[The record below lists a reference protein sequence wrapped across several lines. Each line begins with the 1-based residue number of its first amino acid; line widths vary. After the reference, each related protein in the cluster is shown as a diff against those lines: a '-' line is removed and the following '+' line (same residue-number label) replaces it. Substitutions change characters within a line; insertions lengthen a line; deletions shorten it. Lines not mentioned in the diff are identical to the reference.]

1 MAESKLRIIIEAL
14 DKGAARVLDQMNK
27 GLDASIKKT
36 DQIMAGFKDFTKVLG
51 AGAAAIFT
59 VSKGL
64 DATIGSYVQYGQQV
78 RELSTNLGISTE
90 ETSRLIQVSDDFK
103 ISVEEVRTSLQLAA
117 KNGFEPSVENLAKLA
132 DRLQAMES
140 PTERA
145 AELSKIFGRNWAV
158 LNPLLAEG
166 GDALRANAASIEDNL
181 ILSAES
187 VAKTRE
193 WELVQAEWNDRIE
206 AAKIGVGS
214 FLVEGLLPWFHIAE
228 AMPALL
234 EEMGNRL
241 EGTVPAESQ
250 VGRWLRMGQA
260 AQTAG
265 DNVSEALEGIG
276 EAAAESIEML
286 PEQIDEA
293 LKHLG
298 LLVRTDIQ
306 EDFFDTREEIA
317 GLNQELEDLGQQRID
332 DKFKLEA
339 KRLEDLE
346 QAKDHLKELK
356 DDLLLARLRMGDF
369 TDATS
374 QATRVAA
381 EMEISQLTG
390 EIKEQG
396 TAIQELGSVSVEE
409 LIALDEEYNERTA
422 SIKEKIESITEAWDA
437 QTKRMIFDLAQQ
449 QLAQGGFTEEEL
461 TALSKLAGPSGLG
474 LIDESAQRLIEAIGA
489 SASEMDAAG
498 DQSGLF
504 VEDLMRLQE
513 QLNNVEGAARGM
525 NTELRLMPANTQV
538 GGVRAFQH
546 GGSFV
551 VGGQGGPDSQMVSF
565 RASPG
570 ERVTVSPQVTNNLSL
585 TIQSMADSEDLVGQF
600 AMMKALV
607 SGAH

>member
-1 MAESKLRIIIEAL
+1 MAESKLSIVLEAK
-14 DKGAARVLDQMNK
+14 DKATPTLNK
-27 GLDASIKKT
+27 FNQGLGETAKKT
-36 DQIMAGFKDFTKVLG
+36 DQAMAGFKDFTKVLG

-193 WELVQAEWNDRIE
+193 WELALDEWQDRVE

-228 AMPALL
+228 AMPVLIEDMGEKL
-234 EEMGNRL
+234 EDSI
-241 EGTVPAESQ
+241 PAESQ
-250 VGRWLRMGQA
+250 IGRWLRMGQA
-260 AQTAG
+260 GQSAG
-265 DNVSEALEGIG
+265 EDISEALEGIS
-276 EAAAESIEML
+276 ETAAETIEML

-293 LKHLG
+293 LKHLA

-374 QATRVAA
+374 DATKVAA
-381 EMEISQLTG
+381 QMEISQLTA
-390 EIKEQG
+390 EIKEQS
-396 TAIQELGSVSVEE
+396 TVIQELGSVSVEE
-409 LIALDEEYNERTA
+409 LIKLDAEYDERTA
-422 SIKEKIESITEAWDA
+422 SIKEKIESVTEAWDA

-449 QLAQGGFTEEEL
+449 RLAQGGFTEEEL

-538 GGVRAFQH
+538 GGVQAFQH

>member
-1 MAESKLRIIIEAL
+1 MAESKLSIVLEAK
-14 DKGAARVLDQMNK
+14 DKATPTLNK
-27 GLDASIKKT
+27 FNQGLGETAKKT
-36 DQIMAGFKDFTKVLG
+36 DQVMAGFKDFTKVLG

-103 ISVEEVRTSLQLAA
+103 ISIEEVRTSLQLAA

-132 DRLQAMES
+132 DRLKAMES

-193 WELVQAEWNDRIE
+193 WELALDEWQDRVE

-228 AMPALL
+228 AMPALIEDMGEKL
-234 EEMGNRL
+234 EDSI
-241 EGTVPAESQ
+241 PAESQ
-250 VGRWLRMGQA
+250 IGRWLRMGQVG
-260 AQTAG
+260 QSAG
-265 DNVSEALEGIG
+265 EDISEALEGIS
-276 EAAAESIEML
+276 ETAAETIEML

-293 LKHLG
+293 LKHLA

-317 GLNQELEDLGQQRID
+317 DLNQELEDLGQQRID

-374 QATRVAA
+374 DATKVAA
-381 EMEISQLTG
+381 QMEISQLTA
-390 EIKEQG
+390 EIKEQS
-396 TAIQELGSVSVEE
+396 TVIQELGSVSVEE
-409 LIALDEEYNERTA
+409 LIKLDAEYDERTA
-422 SIKEKIESITEAWDA
+422 SIKEKIESVTEAWDA

-449 QLAQGGFTEEEL
+449 RLAQGGFTEEEL

-538 GGVRAFQH
+538 GGVQAFQH

>member
-1 MAESKLRIIIEAL
+1 MAESKLTIVIGAQ
-14 DKGAARVLDQMNK
+14 DKATPTLNK
-27 GLDASIKKT
+27 FNQGLGETAKKT
-36 DQIMAGFKDFTKVLG
+36 DQAMAGFKDFTKVLG

-132 DRLQAMES
+132 DRLKAMES

-193 WELVQAEWNDRIE
+193 WELVQAEWNDRVE

-265 DNVSEALEGIG
+265 ENVSEALEGIG

-374 QATRVAA
+374 EATQVAA
-381 EMEISQLTG
+381 QMEISQLTA

-396 TAIQELGSVSVEE
+396 VVIQELGSVSIEE
-409 LIALDEEYNERTA
+409 LANLDAEYDERTA
-422 SIKEKIESITEAWDA
+422 SIKEKIESVTEAWDA

-449 QLAQGGFTEEEL
+449 RLAQGGFTEEEL
-461 TALSKLAGPSGLG
+461 TALSKLAGPDGLG

-525 NTELRLMPANTQV
+525 NTELRLMPANTRV
-538 GGVRAFQH
+538 GGVQAFQH

-600 AMMKALV
+600 AMMKAMV

>member
-1 MAESKLRIIIEAL
+1 MAESKLSIVLEAK
-14 DKGAARVLDQMNK
+14 DKATPTLNK
-27 GLDASIKKT
+27 FNQGLGETAKKT
-36 DQIMAGFKDFTKVLG
+36 DQAMAGFKDFTKVLG

-145 AELSKIFGRNWAV
+145 AELSKIFGRNWAI

-193 WELVQAEWNDRIE
+193 WELALDEWQDRVE

-228 AMPALL
+228 AMPALIEDMGEKL
-234 EEMGNRL
+234 EDSI
-241 EGTVPAESQ
+241 PAESQ
-250 VGRWLRMGQA
+250 IGRWLRMGQVG
-260 AQTAG
+260 QSAG
-265 DNVSEALEGIG
+265 EDISEALEGIS
-276 EAAAESIEML
+276 ETAAETIEML

-293 LKHLG
+293 LKHLA

-374 QATRVAA
+374 DATKVAA
-381 EMEISQLTG
+381 QMEISQLTA
-390 EIKEQG
+390 EIKEQS
-396 TAIQELGSVSVEE
+396 TVIQELGSVSVEE
-409 LIALDEEYNERTA
+409 LIKLDAEYDERTA
-422 SIKEKIESITEAWDA
+422 SIKEKIESVTEAWDA

-449 QLAQGGFTEEEL
+449 RLAQGGFTEEEL

-538 GGVRAFQH
+538 GGVQAFQH

>member
-145 AELSKIFGRNWAV
+145 AELSKIFGRNWAI

-193 WELVQAEWNDRIE
+193 WELALDEWQDRVE

-228 AMPALL
+228 AMPVLIEDMGEKL
-234 EEMGNRL
+234 EDSI
-241 EGTVPAESQ
+241 PAESQ
-250 VGRWLRMGQA
+250 IGRWLRMGQA
-260 AQTAG
+260 GQSAG
-265 DNVSEALEGIG
+265 EDISEALEGIS
-276 EAAAESIEML
+276 ETAAETIEML

-293 LKHLG
+293 LKHLA

-374 QATRVAA
+374 DATKVAA
-381 EMEISQLTG
+381 QMEISQLTA
-390 EIKEQG
+390 EIKEQS
-396 TAIQELGSVSVEE
+396 TVIQELGSVSVEE
-409 LIALDEEYNERTA
+409 LIKLDAEYDERTA
-422 SIKEKIESITEAWDA
+422 SIKEKIESVTEAWDA

-449 QLAQGGFTEEEL
+449 RLAQGGFTEEEL

-538 GGVRAFQH
+538 GGVQAFQH

>member
-1 MAESKLRIIIEAL
+1 MAESKLSIVLEAK
-14 DKGAARVLDQMNK
+14 DKATPTLNK
-27 GLDASIKKT
+27 FNQGLGETAKKT
-36 DQIMAGFKDFTKVLG
+36 DQAMAGFKDFTKVLG

-145 AELSKIFGRNWAV
+145 AELSKIFGRNWAI

-193 WELVQAEWNDRIE
+193 WELALDEWQDRVE

-228 AMPALL
+228 AMPVLIEDMGEKL
-234 EEMGNRL
+234 EDSI
-241 EGTVPAESQ
+241 PAESQ
-250 VGRWLRMGQA
+250 IGRWLRMGQA
-260 AQTAG
+260 GQSAG
-265 DNVSEALEGIG
+265 EDISEALEGIS
-276 EAAAESIEML
+276 ETAAETIEML

-293 LKHLG
+293 LKHLA

-374 QATRVAA
+374 DATKVAA
-381 EMEISQLTG
+381 QMEISQLTA
-390 EIKEQG
+390 EIKEQS
-396 TAIQELGSVSVEE
+396 TVIQELGSVSVEE
-409 LIALDEEYNERTA
+409 LIKLDAEYDERTA
-422 SIKEKIESITEAWDA
+422 SIKEKIESVTEAWDA

-449 QLAQGGFTEEEL
+449 RLAQGGFTEEEL

-538 GGVRAFQH
+538 GGVQAFQH

>member
-1 MAESKLRIIIEAL
+1 MAESKLSIVLEAK
-14 DKGAARVLDQMNK
+14 DKATPTLNK
-27 GLDASIKKT
+27 FNQGLGETAKKT
-36 DQIMAGFKDFTKVLG
+36 DQAMAGFKDFTKVLG

-145 AELSKIFGRNWAV
+145 AELSKIFGRNWAI

-193 WELVQAEWNDRIE
+193 WELALDEWQDRVE

-228 AMPALL
+228 AMPALIEDMGEKL
-234 EEMGNRL
+234 EDSI
-241 EGTVPAESQ
+241 PAESQ
-250 VGRWLRMGQA
+250 IGRWLRMGQA
-260 AQTAG
+260 GQSAG
-265 DNVSEALEGIG
+265 EDISEALEGIS
-276 EAAAESIEML
+276 ETAAETIEML

-293 LKHLG
+293 LKHLA

-374 QATRVAA
+374 DATKVAA
-381 EMEISQLTG
+381 QMEISQLTA
-390 EIKEQG
+390 EIKEQS
-396 TAIQELGSVSVEE
+396 TVIQELGSVSVEE
-409 LIALDEEYNERTA
+409 LIKLDAEYDERTA
-422 SIKEKIESITEAWDA
+422 SIKEKIESVTEAWDA

-449 QLAQGGFTEEEL
+449 RLAQGGFTEEEL

-538 GGVRAFQH
+538 GGVQAFQH

>member
-1 MAESKLRIIIEAL
+1 MAESKLSIVLEAK
-14 DKGAARVLDQMNK
+14 DKATPTLNK
-27 GLDASIKKT
+27 FNQGLGETAKKT
-36 DQIMAGFKDFTKVLG
+36 DQVMAGFKDFTKVLG

-103 ISVEEVRTSLQLAA
+103 ISIEEVRTSLQLAA

-132 DRLQAMES
+132 DRLKAMES

-193 WELVQAEWNDRIE
+193 WELALDEWQDRVE

-228 AMPALL
+228 AMPALIEDMGEKL
-234 EEMGNRL
+234 EDSI
-241 EGTVPAESQ
+241 PAESQ
-250 VGRWLRMGQA
+250 IGRWLRMGQVG
-260 AQTAG
+260 QSAG
-265 DNVSEALEGIG
+265 EDISEALEGIS
-276 EAAAESIEML
+276 ETAAETIEML

-293 LKHLG
+293 LKHLA

-381 EMEISQLTG
+381 EMEISQLTA

-449 QLAQGGFTEEEL
+449 RLAQGGFTEEEL

-525 NTELRLMPANTQV
+525 NTELRLMPANTRV

-570 ERVTVSPQVTNNLSL
+570 ERVTVSPQVTNNMSL